1 MSIKSY
7 RDLIVWNKSIDL
19 CVIIY
24 LHSSEFPKTETFGVT
39 SQIRRASASIAAN
52 ISEGWSRQTDKEK
65 NRFFNIALGSLS
77 ELETFALISLKLNY
91 INNEKYNLLMI
102 RSEEIGKLI
111 SGMCKKLK
119 TSNQEHTTLSANS

>member
-24 LHSSEFPKTETFGVT
+24 LHSSDFPKTETFGIT
-39 SQIRRASASIAAN
+39 SQIRRASASVAAN

-77 ELETFALISLKLNY
+77 ELETFVLITLKLNY
-91 INNEKYNLLMI
+91 INKEKYDLLMMQ
-102 RSEEIGKLI
+102 SEEFGKLI

-119 TSNQEHTTLSANS
+119 PSNQVDRMLTANS